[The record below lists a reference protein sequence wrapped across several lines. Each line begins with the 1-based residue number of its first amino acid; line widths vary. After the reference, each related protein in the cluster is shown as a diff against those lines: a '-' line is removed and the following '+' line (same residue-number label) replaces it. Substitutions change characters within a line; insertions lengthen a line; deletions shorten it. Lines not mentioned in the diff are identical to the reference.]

1 MALER
6 NPQAA
11 ETIARQGCDIV
22 DHGWRWLDYHRI
34 DEATEREHIR
44 LSVETI
50 RRLTGTR
57 PIGWYIGSPSANTR
71 RLVVEEG
78 GFLYDSDAKAYCVV
92 PGPSTSC
99 YAPRSK
105 PDFGPRFGR
114 WPSRLG
120 AFRWLFFDAVGHA

>member
-57 PIGWYIGSPSANTR
+57 PVGCTSAR
-71 RLVVEEG
+71 RMQFAGEQ
-78 GFLYDSDAKAYCVV
+78 SNA
-92 PGPSTSC
+92 
-99 YAPRSK
+99 R
-105 PDFGPRFGR
+105 R
-114 WPSRLG
+114 
-120 AFRWLFFDAVGHA
+120 